1 MTPKWVALGSIA
13 AITSGGTP
21 SRKVARYWGGSI
33 PWIKTAQIQNCRIGD
48 TDVDEWI
55 TPDAVAESS
64 ARMVPAGS
72 ILMAMYGQGK
82 TRGQVAILDIDAT
95 VNQACA
101 AIVLRESVDR
111 DYVFQQL
118 LFRYEAI
125 RALSNAGS
133 QENLNADLIRQI
145 AFPLPA
151 LHVQRAIA
159 QLADEWDKAIDKTE
173 RLIAAKRRILDHIR
187 HKLFVEGAEG
197 WRPRKLAQVLREHGG
212 TSSGIEPVYSVSVHK
227 GLIDQIEHLGR
238 SFAASDTS
246 HYNLVRPGDVVY
258 TKSPTGDFPY
268 GVVKQSQVTV
278 DVIVS
283 PLYGVFTPASP
294 DIGLLVDFYFESP
307 VQSRNYLR
315 PLVQKGA
322 KNTIAVTNDGFL
334 AGTVRLPC
342 TDATARTAAALV
354 LDARREIAVLAEEAA
369 ALRTQKRGLMQKLLT
384 GQWHLP
390 ARAITPQEHAP
401 C

>member
-13 AITSGGTP
+13 SITSGGTP

-55 TPDAVAESS
+55 TPDAVADSS

-72 ILMAMYGQGK
+72 ILMAMYGQGR

-173 RLIAAKRRILDHIR
+173 RLIAAKRLWLSESGERLLNGSEAKRVRLREATRESVRRNGTALGRDQIMGITNDRGMRPMREETIAASIDR
-187 HKLFVEGAEG
+187 YKIV
-197 WRPRKLAQVLREHGG
+197 RPRAFAYNPMRLNVGSIAMSPFDRDVL
-212 TSSGIEPVYSVSVHK
+212 
-227 GLIDQIEHLGR
+227 
-238 SFAASDTS
+238 
-246 HYNLVRPGDVVY
+246 
-258 TKSPTGDFPY
+258 
-268 GVVKQSQVTV
+268 
-278 DVIVS
+278 VS
-283 PLYGVFTPASP
+283 PDYVVFECDEST
-294 DIGLLVDFYFESP
+294 LLP
-307 VQSRNYLR
+307 GYLNHLR
-315 PLVQKGA
+315 RTRHWAGFFDAAGSGSVRVRIYYDDLAAITFPLPSIEEQRRVVA
-322 KNTIAVTNDGFL
+322 
-334 AGTVRLPC
+334 
-342 TDATARTAAALV
+342 V
-354 LDARREIAVLAEEAA
+354 LDTASTEIDVLTRYAE
-369 ALRTQKRGLMQKLLT
+369 ALRRQKRGLMQKLLT

-390 ARAITPQEHAP
+390 ARAITLQEHAP